1 VTAVLLTA
9 GVFNRLAEDGSDLFG
24 QVREV
29 LTGGDVVSAAA
40 VRRVREEYPGTVL
53 VDVYGP
59 TETTLFATYY
69 RVRPGSSLDEG
80 VPIGRPMDGLRV
92 YVLDDA
98 LRPVGPGTTG
108 ELHIAGAG
116 LARGYL
122 NRPGLTAERFTAC
135 PFGPPGERMYRTGDL
150 VRWRA
155 DGQLIFVGRA
165 DDQVKVRGFRI
176 EPAEIEAVLARRP
189 EVRRAAVVVRE
200 DRPGD
205 KRLVGYVV
213 PAAGAAVDPAA
224 LRGATAEVLPDYMVP
239 ATVMVVDGF
248 PLTPNGKLDRKALP
262 APVYGPTTG
271 GSGRGPADLREELL
285 CAVFAEV
292 LGVPE
297 VGVEDN
303 FFDMGGH
310 SLLAARLVNRI
321 RSALG
326 EELPLGALFEAPTV
340 AGVAARL
347 TAAAASSST
356 TARRPSLR
364 RMAHVKESS

>member
-1 VTAVLLTA
+1 
-9 GVFNRLAEDGSDLFG
+9 
-24 QVREV
+24 
-29 LTGGDVVSAAA
+29 
-40 VRRVREEYPGTVL
+40 
-53 VDVYGP
+53 
-59 TETTLFATYY
+59 
-69 RVRPGSSLDEG
+69 
-80 VPIGRPMDGLRV
+80 
-92 YVLDDA
+92 
-98 LRPVGPGTTG
+98 
-108 ELHIAGAG
+108 
-116 LARGYL
+116 
-122 NRPGLTAERFTAC
+122 
-135 PFGPPGERMYRTGDL
+135 MYRTGDL

-347 TAAAASSST
+347 TAAAASST